1 MQSLINK
8 GGSNTRIKEVDPEFF
23 NGTAKKQNQES

>member
-8 GGSNTRIKEVDPEFF
+8 GGSNTRIKEVDPDYFI
-23 NGTAKKQNQES
+23 GTAKK